1 MQVPLGGEGAGV
13 GDKVASCVKL
23 IRDSGL
29 ASKTHA
35 YGTNIEGE
43 LADVL
48 AVVQKCHE
56 EMHASGV
63 VRISSTVK
71 IGTRTDKATSID
83 AKMQRVDEELAKLV

>member
-1 MQVPLGGEGAGV
+1 MAV
-13 GDKVASCVKL
+13 CVKL

-43 LADVL
+43 LGEVL
-48 AVVQKCHE
+48 AVVQRCHE
-56 EMHASGV
+56 VMHANGV

-71 IGTRTDKATSID
+71 IGTRTDKETSID
-83 AKMQRVDEELAKLV
+83 AKLLRVDEELAKLA